1 MQSTKLDVSDSFY
14 ELLVY
19 ENLEAIVQKYM
30 QFQIEQNEGIGS
42 TRTIDSTGEKSSTAS
57 SDKKDKE

>member
-1 MQSTKLDVSDSFY
+1 MSDSFY

-42 TRTIDSTGEKSSTAS
+42 TRTIDSTGDKSSTAS